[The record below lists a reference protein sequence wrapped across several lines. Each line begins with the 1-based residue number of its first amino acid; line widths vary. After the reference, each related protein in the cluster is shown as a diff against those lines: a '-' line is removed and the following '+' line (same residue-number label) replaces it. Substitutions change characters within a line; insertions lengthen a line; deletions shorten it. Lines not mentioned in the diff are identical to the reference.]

1 MKKLLSTAVLA
12 LMYSWAFAATKEI
25 ESGANAP
32 VEQVDDVYVIL
43 FALLFFGLII
53 GYFVYL
59 FWGGSKKKKA
69 D

>member
-1 MKKLLSTAVLA
+1 MKNLLSTAVLA
-12 LMYSWAFAATKEI
+12 LMYSWAFAASKEI

-32 VEQVDDVYVIL
+32 VEEVDTIYVIL
-43 FALLFFGLII
+43 FALLFFGLIV

-59 FWGGSKKKKA
+59 FWGNKKKDA